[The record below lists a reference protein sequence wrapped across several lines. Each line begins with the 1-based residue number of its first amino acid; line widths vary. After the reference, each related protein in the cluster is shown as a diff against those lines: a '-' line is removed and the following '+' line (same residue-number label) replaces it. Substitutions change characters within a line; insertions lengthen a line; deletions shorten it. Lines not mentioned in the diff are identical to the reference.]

1 MKKNILLLATL
12 LVASG
17 ASAQNVK
24 IYKAEEQM
32 NENNFTEAIATIEG
46 VLSNPKTKDL
56 ALANFMAGEINARW
70 LNEQITGLKQGKC
83 DTTIFINCLD
93 KAVMYFTK
101 SNEIDQQPD
110 KKGRVRPQYLK
121 PFKTD
126 GLTSY
131 SGNRKRLL
139 DMMQY
144 YGYAAQFENAR
155 HNADGAYKYFVK
167 DMEFPKN
174 PVFTKAETDSIYKRN
189 AAYYNKIGYYT
200 AMLAYEKK
208 NYDDVLKYVGFALK
222 DSTSLRDGYVMKMNS
237 QLAKGD
243 TAAWINTC
251 KDAIEDMPD
260 NVANVTNLLKYYDDH
275 KMVNEAKAMA
285 EDLVQRAPQN
295 KMAWYTRG
303 CVYMNTIKD
312 YTVAR
317 ESFSKAIALDPN
329 FYFALF
335 NQGCTY
341 VNELMDIK
349 DKLCTDR
356 RQVDRYNKDM
366 EKARGYY
373 RKALPYFENT
383 MILSTDK
390 PQLWA
395 YNLQTVYYNLQDGA
409 VKAEMVKKEADMKKV
424 LEGTETADDFIAKYN
439 IKKHDVK

>member
-1 MKKNILLLATL
+1 MKKIILLAATL
-12 LVASG
+12 FVASG
-17 ASAQNVK
+17 SFAQDLK

-32 NENNFTEAIATIEG
+32 TAKAYNDAIATIEG
-46 VLSNPKTKDL
+46 VIANPKTKDQ
-56 ALANFMAGEINARW
+56 AFANFMAGEIYARV
-70 LNEQITGLKQGKC
+70 LNEQIEGLKAGKC
-83 DTTIFINCLD
+83 DTTLFIKSLD
-93 KAVMYFTK
+93 NAVAYFTK
-101 SNEIDQQPD
+101 SNEYDHQPD
-110 KKGRVRPQYLK
+110 KKGRVRPKYLRE
-121 PFKTD
+121 FKTD
-126 GLTSY
+126 GLTNY

-155 HNADGAYKYFVK
+155 HNSDGAFKYFVK

-174 PVFTKAETDSIYKRN
+174 PIFTKQETDSIYKKN
-189 AAYYNKIGYYT
+189 AAYYSKIGYYT

-208 NYDDVLKYVGFALK
+208 DYDNVLKYVGYALK
-222 DSTSLRDGYVMKMNS
+222 DTTSLRDGYVMKMNA

-251 KDAIEDMPD
+251 KDAIEDMPN

-275 KMVNEAKAMA
+275 KMVNEAKAMS

-312 YTVAR
+312 FTAAR

-341 VNELMDIK
+341 VNELMSIK
-349 DKLCTDR
+349 DQLCTDR
-356 RQVDRYNKDM
+356 TKVDRYNKDM

-383 MILSTDK
+383 MLLSPDK

-409 VKAEMVKKEADMKKV
+409 VKAEMVKKEADMKKIV
-424 LEGTETADDFIAKYN
+424 ENTATAEDFITKYN